1 MPYSCVV
8 DCTLAFDFANLK
20 ITTRRSGVSFDRVA
34 QMELVAE
41 LKDKK
46 TEMALWRH
54 HLHQFPEIAYEEEMT
69 SDFVAAKLE
78 SFGIEVHRGLGKT
91 GVVGVIHG
99 QLSDDGHSSSI
110 GLRADMD
117 ALPMEEKTNLAYAS
131 SHPNRMHACG
141 HDGHT
146 TMLLGAAEYL
156 ARHRQFKGRVY
167 CIFQP
172 AEEGGNAGARSMIDD
187 GLFARFPMDSV
198 WGMHNWPGLQ
208 TGRALA
214 HIGPAMA
221 GADIFILTIEGHG
234 GHAAMPHQTRDPIVA
249 AGMVTVALQT
259 LVSRQLDP
267 FDQAVIS
274 LTKLEA
280 GSAFN
285 VIPGVATIGGTL
297 RTMKAATRAAFL
309 EQIESVAKTAAAVT
323 GCDVSMEIRPGYPPT
338 INHEADAFFA
348 QAVISDVLGEDG
360 LETNVT
366 PAMGAED
373 FSYMLAQKDGAYLW
387 LGAGKESANLH
398 SPCYDFNDDLLPIGA
413 SLWVRMVEAKLP
425 LPA

>member
-1 MPYSCVV
+1 
-8 DCTLAFDFANLK
+8 
-20 ITTRRSGVSFDRVA
+20 
-34 QMELVAE
+34 MELIRE
-41 LKDKK
+41 LKEKQN
-46 TEMALWRH
+46 EMASWRQ
-54 HLHQFPEIAYEEEMT
+54 HLHQFPEIAYEEAMT

-78 SFGIEVHRGLGKT
+78 SFGVEVHRGLGKT

-99 QLSDDGHSSSI
+99 AESDDGQASAI

-117 ALPMEEKTNLAYAS
+117 ALPMEEKTNLPYTSKHA
-131 SHPNRMHACG
+131 NRMHACG

-146 TMLLGAAEYL
+146 TMLLGAAEHL
-156 ARHRQFKGRVY
+156 ARNRHFKGKVY

-172 AEEGGNAGARSMIDD
+172 AEEGGNAGARSMIND
-187 GLFARFPMDSV
+187 GLFDRFPMDSV
-198 WGMHNWPGLQ
+198 WGMHNWPGME

-221 GADIFILTIEGHG
+221 GADIFILTIEGAG

-249 AGMVTVALQT
+249 AGMITVALQT
-259 LVSRQLDP
+259 LVSRRLDP
-267 FDQAVIS
+267 FDQAVVS

-297 RTMKAATRAAFL
+297 RTMKSTTRQEFL
-309 EQIESVAKTAAAVT
+309 EKIESVAKAAASTT

-338 INHEADAFFA
+338 INHEQDAIFA
-348 QAVISDVLGEDG
+348 RNIISEVLGPDG
-360 LETNVT
+360 LETGIT

-373 FSYMLAQKDGAYLW
+373 FSYMLQEKEGAYIW
-387 LGAGKESANLH
+387 LGAGMDSENLH
-398 SPCYDFNDDLLPIGA
+398 SAQYDFNDDLLPLGA
-413 SLWVRMVEAKLP
+413 SLWVRMVEAKLAS
-425 LPA
+425 PAG

>member
-1 MPYSCVV
+1 MIKHSCAGVMYM
-8 DCTLAFDFANLK
+8 TLID
-20 ITTRRSGVSFDRVA
+20 
-34 QMELVAE
+34 E
-41 LKDKK
+41 LKQKQ
-46 TEMALWRH
+46 TEMVSWRQ
-54 HLHQFPEIAYEEEMT
+54 HLHQFPEIAYEEAMT

-99 QLSDDGHSSSI
+99 QDSDDGVSPAI

-117 ALPMEEKTNLAYAS
+117 ALPMEEQTNLAYAS
-131 SHPNRMHACG
+131 RHPNRMHACG

-156 ARHRQFKGRVY
+156 AKHRQFKGRVY

-172 AEEGGNAGARSMIDD
+172 AEEGGNAGARSMIND
-187 GLFARFPMDSV
+187 GLFDRFPMDSV
-198 WGMHNWPGLQ
+198 WGMHNWPGLE
-208 TGRALA
+208 TGQALV

-221 GADIFILTIEGHG
+221 GADIFILSIEGAG
-234 GHAAMPHQTRDPIVA
+234 GHAAMPHQTRDPVVA
-249 AGMVTVALQT
+249 AGMITVALQT

-267 FDQAVIS
+267 LDQAVVS

-285 VIPGVATIGGTL
+285 VIPNIATIGGTL
-297 RTMKAATRAAFL
+297 RTMKASTREYFL
-309 EQIESVAKTAAAVT
+309 QQIEIVAKTAAKVT

-338 INHEADAFFA
+338 INHEADALFA
-348 QAVISDVLGEDG
+348 RGVISDVLGPDG
-360 LETNVT
+360 LDTELT

-373 FSYMLAQKDGAYLW
+373 FSYMLQEKDGAYIW

-398 SPCYDFNDDLLPIGA
+398 SPLFDFNDELLPIGA
-413 SLWVRMVEAKLP
+413 SLWVRIVEAKLSSQ
-425 LPA
+425 AG

>member
-1 MPYSCVV
+1 MIKHSCAGVMYM
-8 DCTLAFDFANLK
+8 TLID
-20 ITTRRSGVSFDRVA
+20 
-34 QMELVAE
+34 E
-41 LKDKK
+41 LKQKQ
-46 TEMALWRH
+46 TEMASWRQ
-54 HLHQFPEIAYEEEMT
+54 HLHQFPEIAYEEAMT

-99 QLSDDGHSSSI
+99 QDSDDDVSPAI

-117 ALPMEEKTNLAYAS
+117 ALPMEEQTNLAYAS
-131 SHPNRMHACG
+131 RHPNRMHACG

-156 ARHRQFKGRVY
+156 AKHRQFKGRVY

-172 AEEGGNAGARSMIDD
+172 AEEGGNAGARSMIND
-187 GLFARFPMDSV
+187 GLFDRFPMDSV
-198 WGMHNWPGLQ
+198 WGMHNWPGLE
-208 TGRALA
+208 TGQALA

-221 GADIFILTIEGHG
+221 GADIFILSIEGAG
-234 GHAAMPHQTRDPIVA
+234 GHAAMPHQTRDPVVA
-249 AGMVTVALQT
+249 AGMITVALQT

-267 FDQAVIS
+267 LDQAVVS

-285 VIPGVATIGGTL
+285 VIPNIATIGGTL
-297 RTMKAATRAAFL
+297 RTMKASTREYFL
-309 EQIESVAKTAAAVT
+309 QQIEIVAKTAAKVT

-338 INHEADAFFA
+338 INHEADALFA
-348 QAVISDVLGEDG
+348 RGVISDVLGPDG
-360 LETNVT
+360 LDTELT

-373 FSYMLAQKDGAYLW
+373 FSYMLQEKDGAYIW

-398 SPCYDFNDDLLPIGA
+398 SPLFDFNDELLPIGA
-413 SLWVRMVEAKLP
+413 SLWVRIVEAKLSSQ
-425 LPA
+425 AG